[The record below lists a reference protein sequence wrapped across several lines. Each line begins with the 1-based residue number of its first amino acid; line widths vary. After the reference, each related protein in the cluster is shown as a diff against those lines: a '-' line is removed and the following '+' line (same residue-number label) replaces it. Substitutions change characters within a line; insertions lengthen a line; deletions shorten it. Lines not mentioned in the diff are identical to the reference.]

1 MCVLQAWKF
10 KWQDWPTH
18 KCLAWQIGKQLG
30 TILRTLLGTLSW
42 NKNLKSENFKVSPL
56 DPPHLENKKRMG
68 SAEDIDW
75 GKHCL
80 MVHSH
85 LMLSQC

>member
-1 MCVLQAWKF
+1 
-10 KWQDWPTH
+10 
-18 KCLAWQIGKQLG
+18 LG

-68 SAEDIDW
+68 SAEDID
-75 GKHCL
+75 
-80 MVHSH
+80 
-85 LMLSQC
+85 